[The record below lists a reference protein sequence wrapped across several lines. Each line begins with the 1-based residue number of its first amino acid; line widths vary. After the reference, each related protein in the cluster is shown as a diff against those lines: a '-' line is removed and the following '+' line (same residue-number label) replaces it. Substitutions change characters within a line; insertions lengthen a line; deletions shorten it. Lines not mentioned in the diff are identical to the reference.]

1 MEMSKIRIYIP
12 LAKCGDQRQYPAG
25 QARDA
30 LKAQTVPCEIVECL
44 AEGEL
49 QSQRTYSPARIA
61 GEAASRNLCFE
72 QATTAGDEFFIMCDR
87 DRVAFATDTIA
98 RLLAAISAD
107 PMLAMVS
114 AVEPRH
120 CRFVDVGF
128 VICRLSAFR
137 QIVPIVNLYGEC
149 LCREINEALAKAG
162 FKSAYLGTQN
172 IQFTREV

>member
-1 MEMSKIRIYIP
+1 MSKIRIYIP
-12 LAKCGDQRQYPAG
+12 LAKCGDQRQYLAG

-49 QSQRTYSPARIA
+49 QSQRTYSPARLT
-61 GEAASRNLCFE
+61 GEAAARNACI
-72 QATTAGDEFFIMCDR
+72 AAAAAAADEFFIMADR
-87 DRVAFATDTIA
+87 DRVAFATDTVE

-107 PMLAMVS
+107 STIGMVS
-114 AVEPRH
+114 AVDPRH

>member
-1 MEMSKIRIYIP
+1 MNIKTYIP
-12 LAKCGDQRQYPAG
+12 LASHGDKRQYLAG

-30 LKAQTVPCEIVECL
+30 LYAQTITITADHIVECITQG
-44 AEGEL
+44 AIP
-49 QSQRTYSPARIA
+49 SQRVFSPARMS
-61 GEAASRNLCFE
+61 GEAASRNLCIE
-72 QATTAGDEFFIMCDR
+72 RAIAAGEEFFVMADR
-87 DRVAFATDTIA
+87 DRVAFATDTVE

-107 PMLAMVS
+107 STIGMVS
-114 AVEPRH
+114 AVDPRH

>member
-61 GEAASRNLCFE
+61 GEAASRNLCIE
-72 QATTAGDEFFIMCDR
+72 RAAAAADEFFIMADR
-87 DRVAFATDTIA
+87 DRVAFATDTIE
-98 RLLAAISAD
+98 RLQAAIS
-107 PMLAMVS
+107 PFETTAMVS
-114 AVEPRH
+114 AVDARH
-120 CRFVDVGF
+120 CRYVDVGF
-128 VICRLSAFR
+128 CICRLSAFR
-137 QIVPIVNLYGEC
+137 QIVPIVNLYGEG
-149 LCREINEALAKAG
+149 LCREINEALAQIG
-162 FKSAYLGTQN
+162 FKTAYLASSN
-172 IQFTREV
+172 IQLPREV